1 MREYIINIHPNELLR
16 KKLNSLELMKIKKI
30 KKKDYLQFLP
40 NNIITRI
47 FKELKK
53 KYKNDYQ

>member
-53 KYKNDYQ
+53 KI